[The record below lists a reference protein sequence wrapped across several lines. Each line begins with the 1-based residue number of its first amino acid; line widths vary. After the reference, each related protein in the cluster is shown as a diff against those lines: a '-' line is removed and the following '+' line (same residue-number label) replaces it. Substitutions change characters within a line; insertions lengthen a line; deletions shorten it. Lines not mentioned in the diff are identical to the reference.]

1 MEMIPGFSKLAG
13 DADIEEA
20 LEGDQL
26 KHVEAIILSMTLQER
41 HNPDIINGSRRKRIA
56 RGSGSTVQDVNQL
69 LVQFN
74 EMRAM
79 MRQVS
84 SGKGPWAKMAR
95 QFGGGAGLPGMPGL
109 PGMAG
114 AGGSMPSLPRPSG
127 GGKKTG
133 KAARKAKRKQ
143 KAKSGRR

>member
-1 MEMIPGFSKLAG
+1 MEMIPGFNKLAG
-13 DADIEEA
+13 DANIEEA

-56 RGSGSTVQDVNQL
+56 RGSGSTAQDVNQL
-69 LVQFN
+69 LDQFN
-74 EMRAM
+74 EMRTM
-79 MRQVS
+79 VRQMS
-84 SGKGPWAKMAR
+84 SGKGPWAKMAK
-95 QFGGGAGLPGMPGL
+95 QFGGGAEMPGMPGL
-109 PGMAG
+109 PGAG
-114 AGGSMPSLPRPSG
+114 AGGPMPSLPRPAGS
-127 GGKKTG
+127 GKKSG

>member
-1 MEMIPGFSKLAG
+1 MEMIPGFNKLAG
-13 DADIEEA
+13 DANIEEA

-56 RGSGSTVQDVNQL
+56 RGSGSTAQDVNQL
-69 LVQFN
+69 LDQFN
-74 EMRAM
+74 EMRTM
-79 MRQVS
+79 VRQMS
-84 SGKGPWAKMAR
+84 SGKGPWAKMAK
-95 QFGGGAGLPGMPGL
+95 QFGGSSGLPGMPG
-109 PGMAG
+109 AG
-114 AGGSMPSLPRPSG
+114 AGGSMPSLPRPAG
-127 GGKKTG
+127 GGKKSG

>member
-1 MEMIPGFSKLAG
+1 MIPGFNKLAG

-26 KHVEAIILSMTLQER
+26 KHVEAMILSMTLQER
-41 HNPDIINGSRRKRIA
+41 HNPEIINGSRRKRIA

-69 LVQFN
+69 LDQFN
-74 EMRAM
+74 EMRTM
-79 MRQVS
+79 IRQMS

-95 QFGGGAGLPGMPGL
+95 QFGGGPGMPGL

-114 AGGSMPSLPRPSG
+114 AGAGGPRPSLPRPSG

-143 KAKSGRR
+143 KARSGRR

>member
-26 KHVEAIILSMTLQER
+26 KHVEAMILSMTLQER

-56 RGSGSTVQDVNQL
+56 RGSGCTPQDINQL
-69 LVQFN
+69 LDQFN
-74 EMRAM
+74 EMRTM

-84 SGKGPWAKMAR
+84 SGRGPWAKMAK
-95 QFGGGAGLPGMPGL
+95 QFGGGPGMPGM

-114 AGGSMPSLPRPSG
+114 AGGGGPMPSLPRSSGG
-127 GGKKTG
+127 GGKKSG